1 MQIRELIKLE
11 RGGFLFVAGL
21 ALACLVLIGL
31 NLNISGNTS
40 SVDEKW
46 QRYTDQQSDKMVLV
60 TQLRKE
66 LGYGGMIH
74 EFKNYVLRHDPAY
87 LDIVWAKLGGA
98 EAALAEYKT
107 LPISDTEK
115 VALIDLQNTIAE
127 YRRAVLEASDLVA
140 EGNASVEVDSAVRV
154 DDGPGLVA
162 LYALSEEA
170 GLTSSGSQNSK
181 ADLVNSL
188 RAALGYGGMI
198 HEFKNFILR
207 GDKRRIDRAAA
218 KADAANR
225 AIKGYLSLAVNQ
237 NEVTALNDIQATLS
251 AYQLVFET
259 AVKLKAEGLPPQE
272 IDTEVRV
279 DDIPALEG
287 FADLSYEHQLQ
298 SAENAAAVEGALS
311 TARRMIS
318 ISLWVTV
325 LIVTIL
331 MAVSIWNIYDRY
343 NREMMLRANE
353 GRTRA
358 IVENSIDGI
367 IVIDS
372 RGIIQEFNK
381 GAESIFQYS
390 AKEIIGRNVSL
401 LMPIH
406 LAREHDGF
414 LKRYL
419 KTGEAKIIGFGREV
433 IGMRQDNSQFHMHL
447 SLNELRL
454 GSEVYFTGIVRDI
467 TEAKQAE
474 EALMRAKEEAE
485 HANKAKSEFL
495 ASMSHEIR
503 TPMTGVMGLADLLLD
518 DKLSKGSKEKVY
530 RIKDAT
536 RSLLTILNDIL
547 DISKLEAN
555 KMAIESLD
563 FHLPGMLEDALSFF
577 EEKRK
582 GSRRQDLKLTL
593 KMSDDLP
600 TTINADPTRLRQVLM
615 NLIGNAVKFTKKGG
629 VTLTAS
635 ILRSEKEESIKIE
648 VRDTGIG
655 MAKETIGKLF
665 ADFTQADASITR
677 RFEGTGLGLSICKR
691 LVELMGG
698 EIGVESEIS
707 IGSRFWFTLPY
718 HAAETEVL
726 APTLKAKSEL
736 TQYEANRK
744 LSVLIAEDNMLLQHI
759 ISEMIG
765 GFGHEFH
772 IVENGAEAIQA
783 VESEDF
789 DLVLMDV
796 RMPEVSGTDAS
807 IAIRK
812 MGGLKR
818 RIPIIAITADAMEE
832 HKAEYHE
839 AGMDACVTKPID
851 RDELVKTIDSVLG
864 EAIHHAA
871 GECSTEPA
879 KQEQSSAKN
888 NSTAPKDKSNALV
901 GLLDELK

>member
-1 MQIRELIKLE
+1 
-11 RGGFLFVAGL
+11 
-21 ALACLVLIGL
+21 
-31 NLNISGNTS
+31 
-40 SVDEKW
+40 
-46 QRYTDQQSDKMVLV
+46 
-60 TQLRKE
+60 
-66 LGYGGMIH
+66 MIH
-74 EFKNYVLRHDPAY
+74 QFKNYVLRHDPEY
-87 LDIVWAKLGGA
+87 LDKIWARLGGV
-98 EAALAEYKT
+98 EAALVEYET
-107 LPISDTEK
+107 LTNSHVEQ
-115 VALIDLQNTIAE
+115 VAIADLRNTIAE
-127 YRRAVLEASDLVA
+127 YR
-140 EGNASVEVDSAVRV
+140 NASVDAANLVSEGKTAAEIDEAVRV

-170 GLTSSGSQNSK
+170 NLSENQRTNSK

-198 HEFKNFILR
+198 HEFKNFVLR
-207 GDKRRIDRAAA
+207 GDTRRIDRASA
-218 KADAANR
+218 KALAANR
-225 AIKGYLSLAVNQ
+225 AIDGYLALPVNE
-237 NEVTALNDIQATLS
+237 NEAKALGAIQATLE
-251 AYQLVFET
+251 AYQSAFEA
-259 AVKLKAEGLPPQE
+259 AVQLKDEGRTPQQ
-272 IDTEVRV
+272 IDEQVKVNDT
-279 DDIPALEG
+279 DAFAG
-287 FADLSYEHQLQ
+287 FAVLSFEHQLQ
-298 SAENAAAVEGALS
+298 NAANAAAVESALQ
-311 TARRMIS
+311 TARDMIS
-318 ISLWVTV
+318 ISLW
-325 LIVTIL
+325 ITIFLVGML
-331 MAVSIWNIYDRY
+331 MAVSVWNIYDRY

-381 GAESIFQYS
+381 GAESIFQYK

-503 TPMTGVMGLADLLLD
+503 TPMTGVMGLADLLLED
-518 DKLSKGSKEKVY
+518 TLSKGSKEKVY

-563 FHLPGMLEDALSFF
+563 FHLPGLLEDALGFF

-582 GSRRQDLKLTL
+582 GSRRQDLKLEL

-635 ILRSEKEESIKIE
+635 ILRSENNESIKVE
-648 VRDTGIG
+648 VKDTGIG
-655 MAKETIGKLF
+655 MTKETINKLF

-698 EIGVESEIS
+698 EIGVESEIG

-718 HAAETEVL
+718 YAAETEVV

-736 TQYEANRK
+736 TQYEANKK

-759 ISEMIG
+759 ISEMVG
-765 GFGHEFH
+765 GFGHDFH

-783 VESEDF
+783 VEREDY

-832 HKAEYHE
+832 HKTEYHQ

-851 RDELVKTIDSVLG
+851 RDELVKTIDDVLG
-864 EAIHHAA
+864 EVIHQPL
-871 GECSTEPA
+871 GENITEPV
-879 KQEQSSAKN
+879 KSQPKLSAGKGAA
-888 NSTAPKDKSNALV
+888 SKEGKGALA